1 MPTVDL
7 LISTEVSTSIRAR
20 QVQAGFDVPE
30 RKKEEKRWKLEM
42 PIEAR
47 PWTVGLIV
55 GPSGAGKSTIMR
67 HVFGGEKP
75 LSWKEKS
82 VIDDFNPKLSVAEIT
97 EACGAVGFN
106 TIPAWLRP
114 FHVLSNGEKFRV
126 ELARRLLEEPA
137 PVVIDEF
144 TSLVDRQVAKVASH
158 SAQKYARRLKKQ
170 LVAVTCHYDV
180 EDWLQPDWVLDVA
193 TREFRWREL
202 QRRPAIE
209 CEIRRVP
216 YETWRLFAPFHY
228 MSASLHRAAKCF
240 ALHVDDRPVSF
251 VGVLPFPHPTAHD
264 IMRVSR
270 HVTLPDWQ
278 GLGLGMIVVERIAA
292 AYAALGKRLRHYPAH
307 RALIRSL
314 AKGPWRMTKKAGTF
328 SPDQDSK
335 STIARGA
342 FGGRPC
348 ATFEFVGA
356 AWPDALEAS
365 ALILGDQS

>member
-1 MPTVDL
+1 VNVDVTVE
-7 LISTEVSTSIRAR
+7 TEVSSSVRAR
-20 QVQAGFDVPE
+20 QVQASFDVPE
-30 RKKEEKRWKLEM
+30 RKKQRLEWHLEM

-47 PWTVGLIV
+47 EWKVGLIV
-55 GPSGAGKSTIMR
+55 GPSGSGKSTVMR
-67 HVFGGEKP
+67 HVFGAEKP
-75 LSWKEKS
+75 IEWQAKS
-82 VIDDFNPKLSVAEIT
+82 VIDDFDSKLTVAAIT

-114 FHVLSNGEKFRV
+114 HAVLSNGEKFRV
-126 ELARRLLEEPA
+126 ELARRLLEEAA

-158 SAQKYARRLKKQ
+158 AAQKFARRIGKQ

-202 QRRPAIE
+202 QRRPTIE
-209 CEIRRVP
+209 CDLRRVP
-216 YETWRLFAPFHY
+216 YETWHLFAPFHY
-228 MSASLHRAAKCF
+228 LSADLNRSAKCF
-240 ALHVDDRPVSF
+240 ALHVDERPVSF
-251 VGVLPFPHPTAHD
+251 VGILPFPHPTHHD
-264 IMRVSR
+264 IVRVSR

-278 GLGLGMIVVERIAA
+278 GLGFGMAIVERLGG

-314 AKGPWRMTKKAGTF
+314 DKGPWRMKKEAGTF
-328 SPDQDSK
+328 SNDQGDK
-335 STIARGA
+335 STIGRKT

-348 ATFEFVGA
+348 AVFEYVGP
-356 AWPDALEAS
+356 AWPDTLEAS
-365 ALILGDQS
+365 GLVLGDVS